1 MPYTETFK
9 AQMVRRMVGPTGLT
23 AHALAKQVAVPQPTL
38 SRWRR
43 EATTLLVVN
52 PPKQEKPQ
60 AAEPKKWNL
69 DEKLRVI
76 AEARKLRDEQLGE
89 LLRRE
94 GLHEEQLRAWIAAVE
109 GGLAASEGEKR
120 RMTAGE
126 KRRLAA
132 ANKRVRELEKELRRK
147 EKALAETA
155 ALLVLEK
162 KLKALG
168 WDDEDDGT
176 TGSRDE

>member
-1 MPYTETFK
+1 
-9 AQMVRRMVGPTGLT
+9 MVRRLVGPSRIT
-23 AHALAKQVAVPQPTL
+23 AHELARQVAVPQPTL

-43 EATTLLVVN
+43 EAATLRAVN
-52 PPKQEKPQ
+52 PPKDEKPPV
-60 AAEPKKWNL
+60 AEPKKWTF

-76 AEARKLRDEQLGE
+76 AEARKLSDVQLGE

-94 GLHEEQLRAWIAAVE
+94 GLHDAQLRTWIAAVE
-109 GGLAASEGEKR
+109 GGLGGTKGEKR
-120 RMTAGE
+120 GATAGE

-132 ANKRVRELEKELRRK
+132 AHKRVRELEKELRRK

-176 TGSRDE
+176 TGSNDE